1 MPTHGSSDALRDSL
15 PASEARP
22 NSLPGRQVQTY
33 HPSSDGGELATFA
46 SEVRSGRDSFESR
59 SAGTLI
65 TSSFTGS
72 NRLLLRTAALSMLI
86 DDDFAPS
93 QTQPLLGHDAAGAS
107 LLAASRRAAPPGA
120 LAEAEAQTAAGAGAL
135 GSSLTETCL
144 AIVKGIVGPAVL
156 YLPKGFEEAGV
167 GFGCVMIAASYA
179 VFAFAATR
187 LLECWRVEGGGS
199 YGTLAKKALGKRG
212 MHLVRVS
219 LVLQQCGVLLTYF
232 IFIATNVQQVLA
244 RRFGADLDLFPL
256 VLAQLALQVPLGW
269 IRDIQHLAL
278 TNLAADALIL
288 FGLVV
293 ILSFAGAKIAR
304 AGVGPDVEFVLN
316 RESYFLFVGTSAF
329 CFEGVMSLILPL
341 QEAVAKPKQPRFPS
355 LLLATAGGICAFYAL
370 FALANYL
377 AYGED
382 VETVLTVS
390 LPAHSPWTTA
400 VQVPRALLERVSSPP
415 RPSQRRRADTAGLPR
430 RARAPGRVLRRRHAH
445 VPAANLPRDHD
456 PQPHGHAQKLGAA
469 VQRDGRAHD
478 TLIRADCGARA
489 PRARADCAAFPSRA
503 SRARAS
509 SSAQLLA
516 FVAIT
521 QAHRLDHVVALLGCF
536 LGVPLIYIY
545 PAAIHLKLVPKSR
558 WKALDR
564 VVVVCGFFVS
574 AFCTFVTIK
583 TWHG

>member
-1 MPTHGSSDALRDSL
+1 MPPTHGSSDALRDSL

-93 QTQPLLGHDAAGAS
+93 QTQPLLGGDLPSDAAGAG
-107 LLAASRRAAPPGA
+107 LLAASRRAAPSGGA
-120 LAEAEAQTAAGAGAL
+120 LNEAESPAAADAGAP

-400 VQVPRALLERVSSPP
+400 VQVPRALLERVSSPS

-489 PRARADCAAFPSRA
+489 RRTRARTAPRSRLEPL
-503 SRARAS
+503 ARALPHPRSCSRSWPSPKPTGSTTS
-509 SSAQLLA
+509 SRCSAA
-516 FVAIT
+516 SSEF
-521 QAHRLDHVVALLGCF
+521 H
-536 LGVPLIYIY
+536 
-545 PAAIHLKLVPKSR
+545 
-558 WKALDR
+558 
-564 VVVVCGFFVS
+564 
-574 AFCTFVTIK
+574 
-583 TWHG
+583 